1 MAEVWEV
8 DVLPQS
14 RSSRVIGGRTLREV
28 ESDFR
33 KPGNTLFGAV
43 FRGYDPLDFWIGPFY
58 FGMFGFTG
66 ILGIILGAAFYLND
80 VIFNGPYT
88 YLQNFV
94 SGKVDPPPSGSGL
107 SLVGP
112 GAPGFAWQMTVLF
125 ASIAFISWMLREIDI
140 SRKLKM
146 GYHVPISFGV
156 LVSAWLTLQV
166 IRPILLGRWSEG
178 FVLGVLPHLD
188 WIVNFGYRYINF
200 YYNPFHCLGVT
211 GLFTSTLVLGMHGS
225 AILSASQIREGDA
238 LHRLHAF
245 WYDIVG
251 YSIGELGIHKLATIA
266 AAGTVLVSNLCIIFS
281 GWPVMDWASFWNFWD
296 VLPWWSSV

>member
-14 RSSRVIGGRTLREV
+14 RSSRVIGGRTLQEV

-66 ILGIILGAAFYLND
+66 IIGIILGAAFYLND

-94 SGKVDPPPSGSGL
+94 SGKVDPPPSGVGL

-166 IRPILLGRWSEG
+166 IRPILIGRWSEG

-238 LHRLHAF
+238 LDRLHAF

>member
-8 DVLPQS
+8 DILPQS
-14 RSSRVIGGRTLREV
+14 RSSRVIGGRSLDDV
-28 ESDFR
+28 EADFR

-43 FRGYDPLDFWIGPFY
+43 FGVDPLDIWIGPFY
-58 FGMFGFTG
+58 FGMFGF
-66 ILGIILGAAFYLND
+66 LGIIGIVIGAAFYINE

-88 YLQNFV
+88 LAQNFI
-94 SGKVDPPPSGSGL
+94 SGKIDPPPAGVGL

-112 GAPGFAWQMTVLF
+112 GQPGFAWQMTVLF
-125 ASIAFISWMLREIDI
+125 ATIAFVCWMLREVDI
-140 SRKLKM
+140 SRKLGM

-166 IRPILLGRWSEG
+166 IRPVLLGRWSEG

-188 WIVNFGYRYINF
+188 WIVNFGYRYVNF

-211 GLFTSTLVLGMHGS
+211 GLFTSTLILAMHGS

-238 LHRLHAF
+238 IERLHQF

-251 YSIGELGIHKLATIA
+251 YSIGELGIHKLATIV
-266 AAGTVLVSNLCIIFS
+266 AAGTILVSNLCILFS
-281 GWPVMDWASFWNFWD
+281 GWPVMDWAAFWNFWD
-296 VLPWWSSV
+296 GLPWWSAV